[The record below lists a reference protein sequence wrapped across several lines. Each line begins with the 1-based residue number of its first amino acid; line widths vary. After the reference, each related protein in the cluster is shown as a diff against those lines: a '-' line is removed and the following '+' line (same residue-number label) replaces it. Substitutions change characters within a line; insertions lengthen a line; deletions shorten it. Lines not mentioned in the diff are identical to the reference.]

1 MHILTS
7 ASSLTLFLF
16 DKILFA
22 SFKAGV
28 KKLNYAKASTLKDF
42 KSFFSVSGILSL
54 FKILSTFLT
63 TLVLSNLNKFSES
76 LL

>member
-16 DKILFA
+16 DKISFA

-28 KKLNYAKASTLKDF
+28 KKLNYAKAFLP
-42 KSFFSVSGILSL
+42 L
-54 FKILSTFLT
+54 KILNHF
-63 TLVLSNLNKFSES
+63 F
-76 LL
+76 